1 MQKTKGAES
10 TGNWMRH
17 GETVNKYS
25 IARKK
30 FPLEDFLKSRIFTL
44 QKSLRIVQ
52 SSVSPSSGRWE
63 KVEEVAPLA
72 S

>member
-17 GETVNKYS
+17 GEIVNKYS

-30 FPLEDFLKSRIFTL
+30 FPLEDFFKKQNIYTSE
-44 QKSLRIVQ
+44 KLRIVQ
-52 SSVSPSSGRWE
+52 SSVSASSGGWE